1 MKRAAVTP
9 LESFSG
15 ISYKTCYPMAVSLQS
30 MTKSTTKKKKKP
42 VPSAPLGRTA
52 FRKRHL
58 IPAAFFLPMGTF
70 LNVSLRDTLEM
81 KALDFSLT
89 DYLHASLCRKGI
101 SHLISA

>member
-1 MKRAAVTP
+1 MQPSHLYKVFLAFLIKRFP
-9 LESFSG
+9 L
-15 ISYKTCYPMAVSLQS
+15 
-30 MTKSTTKKKKKP
+30 
-42 VPSAPLGRTA
+42 APLGRAA
-52 FRKRHL
+52 FMKRHL

-70 LNVSLRDTLEM
+70 LNVSLRDTLET

>member
-1 MKRAAVTP
+1 MQPSHLYKVFLAFLIKRFP
-9 LESFSG
+9 L
-15 ISYKTCYPMAVSLQS
+15 
-30 MTKSTTKKKKKP
+30 
-42 VPSAPLGRTA
+42 APLGRA
-52 FRKRHL
+52 VFRKRHL
-58 IPAAFFLPMGTF
+58 IPAALFLPMGTF